1 VAITVKP
8 ADPLS
13 TEARELIAA
22 LDAGL
27 SGHYDAENNFP
38 LLPEELVSD
47 DIDFFMAETGSGEKV
62 GTIALRR
69 YPDYAEIKRMF
80 VTPSARGQGIARQL
94 LATAHECARAKGYDR
109 VRLET
114 GSLQHAAIA
123 LYESAGYVRRP
134 AFGDYPPESDQNI
147 YFELAIPV
155 KEAVGS

>member
-1 VAITVKP
+1 MTITVKP

-13 TEARELIAA
+13 KEARALIAA

-47 DIDFFMAETGSGEKV
+47 DIDFFMAETDAGEKV

-80 VTPSARGQGIARQL
+80 VSPSARGKGVARRL
-94 LATAHECARAKGYDR
+94 LKTAHERARAKGYGI

-114 GSLQHAAIA
+114 GTLQHAAIA
-123 LYESAGYVRRP
+123 LYESAGYVRRS
-134 AFGDYPPESDQNI
+134 AFGDYPPASDQNI
-147 YFELAIPV
+147 YFEYMLPV
-155 KEAVGS
+155 EEAVGS